1 MILTNI
7 LIIQFILVA
16 GIDYLGFVD
25 EALTPLFRKIT
36 GSKIGSIG
44 RPFNCSTCATFWASL
59 LYIIITGNLSF
70 GNLALCMAAAIT
82 TPITLDLMHLVKDIA
97 TNIITC
103 IYKFLGI

>member
-1 MILTNI
+1 MILNI
-7 LIIQFILVA
+7 FIIQFILVA
-16 GIDYLGFVD
+16 AIDYLGFVD

-70 GNLALCMAAAIT
+70 LNVGLCMAAALT
-82 TPITLDLMHLVKDIA
+82 TPITLDLIHLVKDTA

-103 IYKFLGI
+103 IYRFLGI